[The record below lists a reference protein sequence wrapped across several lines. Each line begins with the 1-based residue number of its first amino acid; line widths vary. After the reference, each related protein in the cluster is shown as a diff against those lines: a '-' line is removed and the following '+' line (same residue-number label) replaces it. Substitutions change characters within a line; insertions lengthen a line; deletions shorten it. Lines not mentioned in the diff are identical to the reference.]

1 MFICFA
7 RERRLER
14 LQLGITKSYVIN
26 CVSMSKEVIVTRLL
40 KVKGRFRLEGV
51 RERTMTISS
60 SSRNVMCV
68 CVCIV

>member
-1 MFICFA
+1 MFIYFA

-40 KVKGRFRLEGV
+40 KVKGRFGLEDV
-51 RERTMTISS
+51 RERTMKISS